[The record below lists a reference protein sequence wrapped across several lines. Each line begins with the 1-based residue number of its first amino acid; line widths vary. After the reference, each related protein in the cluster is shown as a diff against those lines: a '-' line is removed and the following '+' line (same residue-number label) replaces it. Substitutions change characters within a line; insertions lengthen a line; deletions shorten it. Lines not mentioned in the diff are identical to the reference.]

1 MNLNARRQQTVLD
14 RVIGRYAHTFAF
26 AARFLPA
33 QERHAVAVLYTFCRV
48 VDDLA
53 DELPA
58 EVAVPALDHWLQWL
72 DALGRR
78 EVFPTTPPVPPKL
91 DVDARAL
98 AEELAVVVARHHIPV
113 LHLRELVEGVR
124 TDATRTRIRNA
135 SELRAFCYAAAGTVG
150 LMMAHVLGVTSP
162 EGLERAERLGLAMQL
177 TNILRDVGEDW
188 RRGRLYLPLDAIE
201 AHGVDLSDLDRAT
214 VSPALQGVLREHIE
228 QARAWYVEGLAGV
241 GLLPARVRLPI
252 LVAGRL
258 YRAILR
264 QIEVNGYDVLTR
276 RARTSRLQKITAL
289 IRASVTLGSIQVFT
303 GTIRSVR

>member
-1 MNLNARRQQTVLD
+1 MISHYSEAIIRR
-14 RVIGRYAHTFAF
+14 YSHTFAF
-26 AARFLPA
+26 ASRFLPID
-33 QERHAVAVLYTFCRV
+33 ERHAVAVLYTFCRV
-48 VDDLA
+48 VDDIA
-53 DELPA
+53 DELPPD
-58 EVAVPALDHWLQWL
+58 VAIPALDRWLEWI
-72 DALGRR
+72 DALGSG
-78 EVFPTTPPVPPKL
+78 ESLPTAPSVPPMI
-91 DVDARAL
+91 DVPPQVL
-98 AEELAVVVARHHIPV
+98 AESLAAVVTRHHIPV